1 MSPFT
6 REVWIEIGYITFT
19 NQWGKVILC
28 PYFCIQLQSVLY
40 DSVYSDSILHNR
52 FKRWYKHE
60 KPRFIH
66 LSFCLLPGIN
76 APTYSQSKSHTPYS
90 HPAQTHVSPL
100 LPASHPV

>member
-52 FKRWYKHE
+52 FK
-60 KPRFIH
+60 
-66 LSFCLLPGIN
+66 
-76 APTYSQSKSHTPYS
+76 
-90 HPAQTHVSPL
+90 
-100 LPASHPV
+100 